1 MKTNFRILTFAALTL
16 ATLAPGEG
24 PRFAPEEGT
33 TLSRHL
39 VLESQLELQELSATL
54 NGEEVEGPPDSWAMS
69 VSNQLELRIAD
80 RLGAVADGRMA
91 RMERSFTAISRQGS
105 AEQSAPDMEPSA
117 TEITMESP
125 LEGES
130 VVFTWDP
137 DAERY
142 QVTPLEEDADLDEDL
157 LAGLTQ
163 DLDFAALLSRG
174 DVEVGAT
181 WEIDGALLLH
191 YFPPCGDL
199 GFEVEWDGEED
210 SDGLALMAVVLSPF
224 EPIDECKGT
233 LRATLTAVDAETKR
247 ASIAL
252 AGELELSADYSA
264 LLRERW
270 EAIEGPGENRPN
282 EFAAK
287 FQLELEGE
295 LQWDLAHHHMH
306 SLTLSGDQTVK
317 ATVGGTENGMV
328 VEMNFEFAGSYS
340 MSVTL
345 E

>member
-1 MKTNFRILTFAALTL
+1 MQTNFKILTFAALAL

-24 PRFAPEEGT
+24 LRFAPEEGT

-39 VLESQLELQELSATL
+39 VLESRLELQKLSATL
-54 NGEEVEGPPDSWAMS
+54 NGEEIEGPPDSWAMS

-80 RLGAVADGRMA
+80 RLGAVAEGRMA
-91 RMERSFTAISRQGS
+91 RMERSFTEISRQGS
-105 AEQSAPDMEPSA
+105 AEQSVPDMESSA

-125 LEGES
+125 LVGES
-130 VVFTWDP
+130 VVFAWDSE
-137 DAERY
+137 AERY
-142 QVTPLEEDADLDEDL
+142 RVAPLEEDADLDEEL

-163 DLDFAALLSRG
+163 DLDFAAFLPRG

-191 YFPPCGDL
+191 SFPPCGDL
-199 GFEVEWDGEED
+199 CFEVEWDSEDD
-210 SDGLALMAVVLSPF
+210 SDGLALMAIVLSPF
-224 EPIDECKGT
+224 EPIAQCKGT
-233 LRATLTAVDAETKR
+233 LRATLTARDAKTKR

-252 AGELELSADYSA
+252 AGELELNADYSA
-264 LLRERW
+264 LLRKRW

-282 EFAAK
+282 EFAVQ

-328 VEMNFEFAGSYS
+328 VEMNMELDGSYS